1 MEPILLCH
9 KQKLVSNHQGHE
21 KPYDPY
27 DYAYGL
33 QYKVYSSL
41 YHNLNSL
48 HISFLYYNVIIKRY
62 NHKNDE
68 GLVKY
73 DLREEE

>member
-41 YHNLNSL
+41 YHNLNIFAYLLSIL
-48 HISFLYYNVIIKRY
+48 QRY
-62 NHKNDE
+62 HQT
-68 GLVKY
+68 L
-73 DLREEE
+73 